1 MTPSTDPASGA
12 AAEPRRV
19 AITNVRVFDG
29 ERLSEPTTVVIE
41 GGLIVSNA
49 DGAEEVDGANGVLL
63 PGLIDAHVHLG
74 KEGQLRQMRDWGVTT
89 ALGMGEWSVET
100 LKMLRG
106 RENQGLTDI
115 RSSGLPAT
123 VPGSFHSKMLPFPT
137 RGLVAGAAD
146 ATRFVTNRLAE
157 GADYIKVI
165 ADVPGPDQ
173 ATLDALVSAAHERGK
188 LVVAHAATF
197 TPFVMALEA
206 KADVITHVPRDKAL
220 DDEAVARMVADKRS
234 SVPTLHMMGL
244 ITKPLSLG
252 TILRLLFR
260 PSLLLTIVS
269 GFRSFSGTQ
278 TYENAKESV
287 ARMHRAG
294 VPILAGTDANEEQDS
309 PFQVRHGEAMH
320 REMELLVEAGLSTVD
335 VLRAATALPA
345 KHFAL
350 SDRGVV
356 EPGKRADLLLLRD
369 DPIKDIR
376 ATRSIQRVW
385 CGGIEHVRTYV

>member
-1 MTPSTDPASGA
+1 MALSSNPALGA
-12 AAEPRRV
+12 AAKSQKV

-41 GGLIVSNA
+41 GGLIGSNP
-49 DGAEEVDGANGVLL
+49 DGAEEVDGTNGVLL
-63 PGLIDAHVHLG
+63 PGLIDAHVLLD

-89 ALGMGEWSVET
+89 ALGMGEWSAET
-100 LKMLRG
+100 LKILRG
-106 RENQGLTDI
+106 CESQGLTDI
-115 RSSGLPAT
+115 RSPGVPAT
-123 VPGSFHSKMLPFPT
+123 VPGSLHSKMLPVPAKD
-137 RGLVAGAAD
+137 LVAGAGD

-157 GADYIKVI
+157 GADYIKVV

-173 ATLDALVSAAHERGK
+173 ATLDALVSTAHEHGK
-188 LVVAHAATF
+188 LVIAHAATF
-197 TPFVMALEA
+197 TPYTMALEA
-206 KADVITHVPRDKAL
+206 QADVITHVPRDKAL
-220 DDEAVARMVADKRS
+220 DEESVARMAADKRV

-244 ITKPLSLG
+244 ITKPLGLA

-260 PSLLLTIVS
+260 PSLLLTIIS
-269 GFRSFSGTQ
+269 GIRSFSGTSA
-278 TYENAKESV
+278 YENAKESV
-287 ARMHRAG
+287 ARMYRAG
-294 VPILAGTDANEEQDS
+294 VPILAGTDSNEEEDS
-309 PFQVRHGEAMH
+309 PFQVRHGEALH
-320 REMELLVEAGLSTVD
+320 QEMELLVEAGLSTVD

-345 KHFAL
+345 KHFGL

-385 CGGIEHVRTYV
+385 CGGIEHVLA